1 MLNKEKID
9 KRKSWAKASELVH
22 AGLIIKILLIM
33 TVLNVAGN
41 ISNVV
46 IWRMSP
52 SWQDPS
58 LRESLN
64 EGLIANFA
72 GKEGALVISSA
83 IILVY
88 AMVYAI
94 AAFGLFRKS
103 NWASLLIIE
112 ISIVDRALALVI
124 FQLNLGF
131 LIWSVWKIV
140 MISLAFYL
148 LRKK

>member
-1 MLNKEKID
+1 MT
-9 KRKSWAKASELVH
+9 AKASKPAH
-22 AGLIIKILLIM
+22 ANLITKILLIM
-33 TVLNVAGN
+33 TILNVAGN

-46 IWRMSP
+46 IWLMSP

-64 EGLIANFA
+64 EGLIASFI
-72 GKEGALVISSA
+72 GKDGALVISSA
-83 IILVY
+83 IILFY
-88 AMVYAI
+88 ATVYAI

-103 NWASLLIIE
+103 KWAPLLIIE
-112 ISIVDRALALVI
+112 ISIVDRVLALVI

-148 LRKK
+148 LRKT

>member
-1 MLNKEKID
+1 MT
-9 KRKSWAKASELVH
+9 AKASKLAH
-22 AGLIIKILLIM
+22 ANLITKILLIM
-33 TVLNVAGN
+33 TILNVAGN

-46 IWRMSP
+46 IWLMSP
-52 SWQDPS
+52 SWHDPS

-64 EGLIANFA
+64 GGLIASFI
-72 GKEGALVISSA
+72 GKDGALVISSA
-83 IILVY
+83 IILFYATVY
-88 AMVYAI
+88 AV

-103 NWASLLIIE
+103 VWASLLIIE
-112 ISIVDRALALVI
+112 ISVVDRALALVI

-148 LRKK
+148 MRKT